1 MFTGIVQSIGIVS
14 AFQRRS
20 GGARLVVETGLPE
33 ELLRIGDSIAVDG
46 CCQTIVQAE
55 GTVCTFDCL
64 EETLRRSVFG
74 EYVPGRPVNIEP
86 ALAVGDRLGGHIVQ
100 GHVDCERPVVEL
112 RERQGDRHLTIRRPP
127 REEFP
132 VVEKGS
138 VAINGVSLT
147 VAELTQESFSVCI
160 IPQTWE
166 HTALHA
172 LKCGSRVNL
181 EADLIGKYVAQ
192 FLQNEPRKSSV
203 TMESLTGA
211 GF

>member
-1 MFTGIVQSIGIVS
+1 MFTGIVQSIGIVR

-100 GHVDCERPVVEL
+100 GHVDCVQPVVEL

-138 VAINGVSLT
+138 VAINGVDAG
-147 VAELTQESFSVCI
+147 VFFG
-160 IPQTWE
+160 
-166 HTALHA
+166 LHHP
-172 LKCGSRVNL
+172 
-181 EADLIGKYVAQ
+181 ADLGTHGSPCPQVRLKG
-192 FLQNEPRKSSV
+192 EPGGRPDWEIRRTISP
-203 TMESLTGA
+203 E
-211 GF
+211 

>member
-1 MFTGIVQSIGIVS
+1 MFTGIVQSIGIVR

-46 CCQTIVQAE
+46 CCQTIVQAD

-100 GHVDCERPVVEL
+100 GHVDCVQPVVEL
-112 RERQGDRHLTIRRPP
+112 RERQGDSTNQKPAPVNDSIVTEDLRGSFWRNCATYFPIRSASRFALEPHLRAWRAVCSQVCGMMQT
-127 REEFP
+127 
-132 VVEKGS
+132 EKDS
-138 VAINGVSLT
+138 
-147 VAELTQESFSVCI
+147 
-160 IPQTWE
+160 
-166 HTALHA
+166 
-172 LKCGSRVNL
+172 
-181 EADLIGKYVAQ
+181 
-192 FLQNEPRKSSV
+192 
-203 TMESLTGA
+203 
-211 GF
+211 